1 MTSRPKKK
9 VAKSKL
15 IRAAA
20 SSSAIETGVPTKIIE
35 AKLNSQNGKFK
46 HLSLAFA

>member
-1 MTSRPKKK
+1 MTSRPKRK

-20 SSSAIETGVPTKIIE
+20 SSSAIETGIPTKTIE
-35 AKLNSQNGKFK
+35 AKLSSKSGKFK
-46 HLSLAFA
+46 HLTLAA